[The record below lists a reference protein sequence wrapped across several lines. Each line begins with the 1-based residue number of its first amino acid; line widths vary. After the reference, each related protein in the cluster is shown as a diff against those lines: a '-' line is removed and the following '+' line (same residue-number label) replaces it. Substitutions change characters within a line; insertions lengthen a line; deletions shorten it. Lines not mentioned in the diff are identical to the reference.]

1 MHENRMLRDEIA
13 MLRLEIDMV
22 KNQKQ
27 KMEKKYVEEVI
38 NVQNEDD
45 HLKKNKELYEK
56 TGFQRNEQFNV
67 LRDENTMLK
76 SKLENEKQNKE
87 RLETEVASYRSRLT
101 TALHDHEQDQISK
114 RELELAFQ
122 RRRYEWF
129 CLRDKMDFD
138 MSNLKD
144 KNEILSQQL
153 SKFES
158 KFSSREIELNQTR
171 DALREKS
178 LVLES
183 VQMEL
188 KQTQC
193 QKKEIEHK
201 YQHEQGAVNKYIE
214 KLESSEKR
222 LSLSLIHI

>member
-1 MHENRMLRDEIA
+1 MLRDEIA

-27 KMEKKYVEEVI
+27 KMGKKYVEEVI

-67 LRDENTMLK
+67 LRDENAMLK

-114 RELELAFQ
+114 RKLELAFQ
-122 RRRYEWF
+122 RRRYEWL

-158 KFSSREIELNQTR
+158 KFSSQEIELNQTR

-193 QKKEIEHK
+193 QKKEIERGK
-201 YQHEQGAVNKYIE
+201 G
-214 KLESSEKR
+214 
-222 LSLSLIHI
+222 